1 MHIDTSCVTGYIN
14 CVGNFNKNMSRA
26 LFAEVTAAAAAAAAK
41 TEDAHGRRVSSA
53 DAVTPPPKM

>member
-26 LFAEVTAAAAAAAAK
+26 LFAEVTAAAAAAK